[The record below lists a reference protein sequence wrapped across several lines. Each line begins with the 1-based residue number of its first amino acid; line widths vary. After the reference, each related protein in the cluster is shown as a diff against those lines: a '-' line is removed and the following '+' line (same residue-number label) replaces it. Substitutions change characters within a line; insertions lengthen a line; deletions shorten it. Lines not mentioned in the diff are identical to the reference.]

1 MKENEHFVPVCVDW
15 RQLRLSRWLCVLML
29 LFMVSVSML
38 AQSQQDVIT
47 FTGGTES
54 TEYPGVYVIDVGDL
68 PAHPQKDDEGYD
80 IPDVITVTLS
90 RPQGASATRAASI
103 SLKNMYYDEA
113 ELVKVTFE
121 PGEMTK
127 TVQLTLPID
136 PTDGYMDENDDWVDI
151 YTWSGN
157 IPVLY
162 SVESTSHADAAYELL
177 MLRINRT
184 GADAPRESSYATKL
198 EVLQDTY
205 GNDRAYYAPQR
216 WGEYMLFRFYLST
229 DVKIANDSRY
239 VINARFT
246 DHTNLDIDADDYGL
260 AQSHEVELHPI
271 NAGSIC
277 DQVWCLYRPN
287 VDEYLHSMPGND
299 PEYSS
304 RGVVYPILEVGPFEV
319 ANPTEDAVKYIFYSR
334 SDLPENSA
342 NSNFPIYMQ
351 HDRLMAKF
359 SNIQINKTSFKS
371 GETII
376 ITATMDNWKFVK
388 RGQANEFRMSFGATL
403 DDNKTVVPRHYTF
416 DEETGLVTYYITAPT
431 VTEPTTLYVDFGPV
445 VRPVSDNMTGYY
457 SEVRTDSKGWF
468 KVTVSPEQAAPKPVT
483 QMDFVG
489 LPAEGSV
496 VVLKH
501 KVVVSWP
508 YQWDDVQIKEFP
520 FYVTC
525 LPIDATNSDPVTLTI
540 TNSDDAQ
547 ALLMGDGYGG
557 NLLYTGKYEGTVT
570 VTATL
575 PSGFSI
581 SRTFRIK
588 WGNYDEEELAMPEP
602 MNHTN
607 SYYMGTTF
615 PLFQFELKNPDNW
628 PLDDEVTVN
637 YTTVNGLQWTE
648 IYSLK
653 NLKSEQTDRGTVCYN
668 LPFSFNEEHPDA
680 STDDQIGQ
688 TVVTAQVLLSV
699 PTTDGTKENIQCM
712 ATLTSDLKKPS
723 FGDYSEM
730 TAYHNEAC
738 PVTLTSEVMYLPLKG
753 FTVGYEIPELG
764 ILETYNNKSGEPIP
778 DWLELQEDAYYC
790 TAYIKVHPTP
800 DPTITRYTLYTLA
813 QRSYNPDEVMMREL
827 TCMANL
833 TYADAKD
840 FIVYRVNDDDVPG
853 DLIFDNQQGLSEF
866 TSQMQTAGV
875 LWSENMSFNNS
886 TSDYPADVYDQLFN
900 LLRQTHAT
908 FELNDLAFD
917 GAEVVLTCDGDT
929 IQTLTHY
936 TGRFSFIPPSDG
948 RTYEV
953 EVYFPG
959 FNKRYKN
966 TFVSGKLDKL
976 YVIKSYV
983 SRFYPLMTGPY
994 SAVSRNVEL
1003 LYADGDENRNIQY
1016 NSGKYQYASSACYG
1030 KIKGFLY
1037 AENPHDFM
1045 LRDIPATGNVK
1056 KTSIRMKAED
1066 FLIPIEFKA
1075 PAELIMYN
1083 HDPLFSFDTKFMN
1096 KFHTNWTNLLYWDEM
1111 TSNVTQVTVVD
1122 SQGQTVDNAELHY
1135 ACVDNTMTIQ
1145 DDAGTATFDT
1155 GIDAY
1160 QINTDSKQFA
1170 QLIEVVAPGYQP
1182 MLTTMYLWNYDYTS
1196 RENSGKVRRHTIVLH
1211 QNEDQLK
1218 SLTLETPKRS
1228 GNMVNNV
1235 MVASINA
1242 DDLLMMDPSQK
1253 LDYSQTA
1260 DYETAIKKMS
1270 DAKFGDEGWS
1280 GTKYAHLTGFITCGD
1295 NFDASQLTLEGV
1307 DAGAPVSKLISKS
1320 DFTTFA
1326 NNYCFF
1332 DFDLTDQI
1340 AADATAQPVLKNGTE
1355 TLAELPAL
1363 HNHTID
1369 LAVLNEENNIQMPF
1383 NTTDVKDVD
1392 NQASAQG
1399 VNMKDTGKAF
1409 DKFNFQVPPI
1419 LPFTVNIERNGDYFL
1434 VRAVCEVNFLPSG
1447 PIMNA
1452 LDKLD
1457 NLKYFDEQYQA
1468 CMDAVNSAKPMDDD
1482 FFNDIPR
1489 WPSAFVGIKGFL
1501 SGIGTINHD
1510 TGKLEINFYD
1520 GGVTFEAS
1528 ASARASVSFGI
1539 GSFGMSVDA
1548 KIAMTMALVNHAA
1561 ALGEVGGLPKIDF
1574 MLDNQFH
1581 LKVCA
1586 WAEAGID
1593 IWIAKAAA
1601 GVRGGASIDIMNR
1614 SVVPFYSGGSN
1625 AFGAKFSLRAAMEAY
1640 AEVRFLF
1647 FKKKKSWK
1655 ILDARKEWLTPN
1667 DPSNPFHPSFD
1678 EPIFEV
1684 SQRNVTKGYKKLKR
1698 KVIADLGTP
1707 IINNVSGMARP
1718 TYMMGG
1724 QSLLF
1729 NNLKD
1734 ADDYNDDRLQ
1744 VYANGDKNDLVST
1757 DINAP
1762 MYDFSTDGNQMIE
1775 AVAFEQLGQAIDK
1788 AKLDAMS
1795 EQEQTKTVTNNSE
1808 VRVAFRQ
1815 NHIYDDDDHWDD
1827 WQTQTLGSNRFACV
1841 NPVVAATNDWLEPGT
1856 YQMANND
1863 QKSHAAAIWQQG
1875 TPKFNDEGDR
1885 YIDGS
1890 LMLSRYNRDDKWC
1903 EPIEIKR
1910 LNRRSVPADYQMVM
1924 KSDHQDGDS
1933 ILVMMTLKQDVNN
1946 TDKGASVVFV
1956 SVTPDDKVRERYTQV
1971 EGSKPQMVHV
1981 DGINLVGYLKQNE
1994 DGRDIELRT
2003 VNMKGEPAG
2012 KISSHLGMTN
2022 RMVNDFRLILDR
2034 GATDLTDV
2042 ALLWSQSDEVQT
2054 PNTDGTTTVTY
2065 KNRIYASKLCSHDKK
2080 LYFSTPV
2087 EVATMPDD
2095 VTLVSMDGYLSELN
2109 MKVVYCVAN
2118 ENEGAAV
2125 LETPVVF
2132 TNAIDHKVSFNPYE
2146 VTDNQLIPVTITV
2159 ANNGFEPIERID
2171 VTMGGDN
2178 YRFYTSLMPQETTDV
2193 TVDYPVPDDFDGTI
2207 SYDVAATFTI
2217 ANSNSLK
2224 VRRKAAAR
2232 PRRISQ
2238 SGTQT
2243 DIRQV
2248 DMAAKIVS
2256 KRIDNDQVTIIAE
2269 VNNASLLPLSSD
2281 VAVKVGLY
2289 NSPLSTEKIAGS
2301 TEVTVSNSDL
2311 YDASTKS
2318 NKVKLVTLTATVPDF
2333 GQTVYLRTTPQTMV
2347 NGQWSMVSDVRPSNN
2362 VLPVKL
2368 AGQYLLGDANGD
2380 KKVTIT
2386 DAVAVVNYILG
2397 NPSNNFKFKA
2407 ANVNRDSGISITD
2420 AVGIV
2425 NIILNKSA
2433 SAPAMDAPAEELET
2447 EQEPE

>member
-1 MKENEHFVPVCVDW
+1 MKENEHFVPVCVG
-15 RQLRLSRWLCVLML
+15 RRELRWSRWLCVLML
-29 LFMVSVSML
+29 LCMVYVPML
-38 AQSQQDVIT
+38 AESQQDVIT

-54 TEYPGVYVIDVGDL
+54 TEYPGMYVIDVGDL
-68 PAHPQKDDEGYD
+68 PARPQVDDEGYA
-80 IPDVITVTLS
+80 IADVVTVTIS
-90 RPQGASATRAASI
+90 RPQGVSATRAASI
-103 SLKNMYYDEA
+103 TLKNMYYDES

-121 PGEMTK
+121 PGETTK
-127 TVQLTLPID
+127 TVELYAPIE
-136 PTDGYMDENDDWVDI
+136 PSGGYEDDNGNWVEL
-151 YTWSGN
+151 YSKSGN

-162 SVESTSHADAAYELL
+162 SVVSTSHADAAYELL

-184 GADAPRESSYATKL
+184 GADEPQVSPYATKL
-198 EVLQDTY
+198 EVLQDTF
-205 GNDRAYYAPQR
+205 GNDRAYYSPQR
-216 WGEYMLFRFYLST
+216 WGEYMLFRFFLST
-229 DVKIANDSRY
+229 DVKIGNDSRY
-239 VINARFT
+239 VINARFA
-246 DHTNLDIDADDYGL
+246 DHTNLTPDDDDFGL

-271 NAGSIC
+271 NVGSVC
-277 DQVWCLYRPN
+277 NEVWYLYRPSE
-287 VDEYLHSMPGND
+287 DEFLHSMPGNY
-299 PEYSS
+299 PEYSDKF
-304 RGVVYPILEVGPFEV
+304 VEYPVLEVGPFEV
-319 ANPTEDAVKYIFYSR
+319 ANPAENAVKYIFFSR
-334 SDLPENSA
+334 ADLPENST
-342 NSNFPIYMQ
+342 NSTFPAYVQ
-351 HDRLMAKF
+351 QDRLMARF
-359 SNIQINKTSFKS
+359 SNIQINKTTFKS
-371 GETII
+371 GETMV

-388 RGQANEFRMSFGATL
+388 RGQCNEFRLSFGATL
-403 DDNKTVVPRHYTF
+403 DDNETVEPHRYTL
-416 DEETGLVTYYITAPT
+416 DEETGLVTFYVTAPT
-431 VTEPTTLYVDFGPV
+431 VDETKTLFVDFGPV
-445 VRPVSDNMTGYY
+445 VRPVSENSIGSY

-468 KVTVSPEQAAPKPVT
+468 KVTVTPEKATPKPVT

-496 VVLKH
+496 VVLKNELWGE
-501 KVVVSWP
+501 WP
-508 YQWDDVQIKEFP
+508 YYWNWVRYKEFS
-520 FYVTC
+520 FYATC
-525 LPIDATNSDPVTLTI
+525 LPVDATDSNPITYSI
-540 TNSDDAQ
+540 TNSGEAQ
-547 ALLMGDGYGG
+547 AEIWDDGLGGYLLHTGIGG
-557 NLLYTGKYEGTVT
+557 GEVT

-575 PSGFSI
+575 PSGLSI
-581 SRTFRIK
+581 SRTFTIVV
-588 WGNYDEEELAMPEP
+588 GTLGEEEMAMPEP

-615 PLFQFELKNPDNW
+615 PLFQFEVKNPDLW
-628 PLDDEVTVN
+628 PLDDDITVS
-637 YTTVNGLQWTE
+637 YTHVNGTTWTE
-648 IYSLK
+648 TYSLK
-653 NLKSEQTDRGTVCYN
+653 KIKSHQTDRGTVCYD

-680 STDDQIGQ
+680 SDDSQIGQ
-688 TVVTAQVLLSV
+688 TVVTAKVVVGV
-699 PTTDGTKENIQCM
+699 PTTEGTKENIQCM
-712 ATLTSDLKKPS
+712 ATLTCDLKKPS

-730 TAYHNEAC
+730 TAYYNEAC
-738 PVTLTSEVMYLPLKG
+738 PITLTSEVMYLPRKG

-764 ILETYNNKSGEPIP
+764 ILETYNNKSGEPVP
-778 DWLELQEDAYYC
+778 DWLDLQEDAYYC
-790 TAYIKVHPTP
+790 TANITIHPEL
-800 DPTITRYTLYTLA
+800 DPTITKYTLYTLA
-813 QRSYNPDEVMMREL
+813 QRSYSPDEVMMREL
-827 TCMANL
+827 TAMANL

-840 FIVYRVNDDDVPG
+840 FIVYRVNDDNVSG

-866 TSQMQTAGV
+866 TSQVQTAGV

-953 EVYFPG
+953 VVYFPG

-966 TFVSGKLDKL
+966 TFVSGKLDNL
-976 YVIKSYV
+976 YIVKSYV
-983 SRFYPLMTGPY
+983 SYFYPLKTGPY
-994 SAVSRNVEL
+994 SSVSRNVEL
-1003 LYADGDENRNIQY
+1003 LFADGNENRNILY
-1016 NSGKYQYASSACYG
+1016 NSGKYQYASTAYYG

-1037 AENPHDFM
+1037 AEPPHDFM
-1045 LRDIPATGNVK
+1045 IRDIPAIENVK

-1083 HDPLFSFDTKFMN
+1083 HDPLFSFDTKLMN
-1096 KFHTNWTNLLYWDEM
+1096 KFHSDWTNLLYWEEM

-1122 SQGQTVDNAELHY
+1122 SQGQPVENAELHY
-1135 ACVDNTMTIQ
+1135 ACVDNTMAIQ
-1145 DDAGTATFDT
+1145 GEAETAT
-1155 GIDAY
+1155 IDPSLNAY

-1170 QLIEVVAPGYQP
+1170 ELIEVVAPGYQP
-1182 MLTTMYLWNYDYTS
+1182 MLTTMYLWNYDYS
-1196 RENSGKVRRHTIVLH
+1196 SWENKGKVRRHTIVLH
-1211 QNEDQLK
+1211 QNDDQLK

-1235 MVASINA
+1235 MVAAINA
-1242 DDLLMMDPSQK
+1242 ADLLMMDPTET
-1253 LDYSQTA
+1253 LNYSETA
-1260 DYETAIKKMS
+1260 DYATAIKKMS

-1280 GTKYAHLTGFITCGD
+1280 GTKYTHLTGFMTCGD
-1295 NFDASQLTLEGV
+1295 GFDASLLRLEGV
-1307 DAGAPVSKLISKS
+1307 SAEAPSTVLIDKS
-1320 DFTTFA
+1320 VFTTFQ

-1332 DFDLTDQI
+1332 DFDLTDLI
-1340 AADATAQPVLKNGTE
+1340 AADATAQIVLKNGTE
-1355 TLAELPAL
+1355 TLAELPSL
-1363 HNHTID
+1363 RNQTID
-1369 LAVLNEENNIQMPF
+1369 LAVLNEENKIEMPF
-1383 NTTDVKDVD
+1383 NTTDVRNVD
-1392 NQASAQG
+1392 NQISGQG
-1399 VNMKDTGKAF
+1399 VDMKDMGKAF
-1409 DKFNFQVPPI
+1409 DKFNFQVPPV

-1447 PIMNA
+1447 PILNA

-1482 FFNDIPR
+1482 FFNDMPR

-1501 SGIGTINHD
+1501 SGIGTINRE

-1539 GSFGMSVDA
+1539 GSFGMSIDA

-1574 MLDNQFH
+1574 VLDNQFR

-1593 IWIAKAAA
+1593 IWIAKAVA
-1601 GVRGGASIDIMNR
+1601 GVRGGACIDVKNR
-1614 SVVPFYSGGSN
+1614 SVVPFHSSGSN
-1625 AFGAKFSLRAAMEAY
+1625 AFGAKFSLQAAMEAY

-1655 ILDARKEWLTPN
+1655 IFNAKKEWLTPN
-1667 DPSNPFHPSFD
+1667 NVSNPFHPSFNESVFD
-1678 EPIFEV
+1678 LSP
-1684 SQRNVTKGYKKLKR
+1684 RNVTKSYKRLKR
-1698 KVIADLGTP
+1698 RVIADLGTP
-1707 IINNVSGMARP
+1707 IITDVSGMARP
-1718 TYMMGG
+1718 TYMWGG
-1724 QSLLF
+1724 DRLLF
-1729 NNLKD
+1729 NNLKTPG
-1734 ADDYNDDRLQ
+1734 DYNDDRLQ
-1744 VYANGDKNDLVST
+1744 IYDYSSKSDFVETLDENDNPL
-1757 DINAP
+1757 NAP
-1762 MYDFSTDGNQMIE
+1762 MYDFSTASNY
-1775 AVAFEQLGQAIDK
+1775 VAEVVGFEQLNKAIDGDE
-1788 AKLDAMS
+1788 LETMS
-1795 EQEQTKTVTNNSE
+1795 EQQQTKAVSEKSE
-1808 VRVAFRQ
+1808 VKVAMRRK
-1815 NHIYDDDDHWDD
+1815 IYLGDDEDYWTD
-1827 WQTQTLGSNRFACV
+1827 WSTTTLGSGSFACV
-1841 NPVVAATNDWLEPGT
+1841 NPAVATSHSWYDPVTHQGATTTQIG
-1856 YQMANND
+1856 
-1863 QKSHAAAIWQQG
+1863 HCAAIWQQG
-1875 TPKFNDEGDR
+1875 TAKFNDEGDR

-1890 LMLSRYNRDDKWC
+1890 LMLSRYDPENYSSPWSSG
-1903 EPIEIKR
+1903 IEIKR

-1924 KSDHQDGDS
+1924 KSDRHDGDS

-1956 SVTPDDKVRERYTQV
+1956 SVTPDNKVRERYTQV

-2012 KISSHLGMTN
+2012 KISSHLGMVG
-2022 RMVNDFRLILDR
+2022 RMVNDFRLIADE

-2042 ALLWSQSDEVQT
+2042 ALLWSQSDEQQSD
-2054 PNTDGTTTVTY
+2054 NGDGTANVSY
-2065 KNRIYASKLCSHDKK
+2065 KTRIFVSKLCSHDKK

-2232 PRRISQ
+2232 PRRIQQ
-2238 SGTQT
+2238 SGTQA

-2256 KRIDNDQVTIIAE
+2256 KRVENDQVTVIAE

-2281 VAVKVGLY
+2281 VSVKVGLY
-2289 NSPLSTEKIAGS
+2289 PSPLATEKVAGT
-2301 TEVTVSNSDL
+2301 TEVTVSNGDL
-2311 YDASTKS
+2311 YDATANE
-2318 NKVKLVTLTATVPDF
+2318 NKVKLVTLTGNAPDF
-2333 GQTVYLRTTPQTMV
+2333 GQTLYLRTTPMK
-2347 NGQWSMVSDVRPSNN
+2347 NGKALTDVRPSNN
-2362 VLPVKL
+2362 ILPVNI
-2368 AGQYLLGDANGD
+2368 AGR
-2380 KKVTIT
+2380 
-2386 DAVAVVNYILG
+2386 YILG
-2397 NPSNNFKFKA
+2397 DVNGDRRVTVTDAAGIVRRVQGNTPAGFIEKA
-2407 ANVNRDSGISITD
+2407 ADVNRDNSVSITD
-2420 AVGIV
+2420 AVGVV
-2425 NIILNKSA
+2425 NMILKK
-2433 SAPAMDAPAEELET
+2433 
-2447 EQEPE
+2447 